1 MRSEVALTS
10 PKRGS
15 YNAPALT
22 FSSRI
27 FSRMRDDIVI
37 IGGGLAGSEAAWQ
50 AANRGAKVTLYEM
63 RPKEMTQAHKTGG
76 LAELVCSNSLGSTDL
91 LNAPGILK
99 EEMRRLNS
107 LIIRVADDVRVPAG
121 SALAVDRELFS
132 LKITQALEGHPN
144 IRILREEIA
153 EIPTDCLC
161 ILATGPL
168 TSDKLSQAIAQLT
181 HATHLYFYDAISPIV
196 DADSINMDVVFL
208 ASRYDKGG
216 DDYLNCPM
224 DEPAYNAFYE
234 ALLAAEKVQPKEF
247 EKTAYFE
254 GCIPIEVMAERGRQT
269 MQFGP
274 LKPVG
279 LENPKTG
286 ARAYAVVQLRTE
298 NAHRSCYNLVGFQTK
313 LTYGE
318 QKRVFRMIP
327 GLEQAEFLRYGSLHR
342 NTFINSPQL
351 LRDTLQFK
359 ARGTLFFAGQLV
371 GVEGYTDSAAM
382 GGLAGINAARGLAG
396 LPLVTPPRTTA
407 HGCLVSHITTTDPRH
422 FQPMNTNFGL
432 FPPLATPTRD
442 KERKRRL
449 TGQRALEDLTAW
461 MTQFEIS

>member
-1 MRSEVALTS
+1 MRE
-10 PKRGS
+10 
-15 YNAPALT
+15 
-22 FSSRI
+22 
-27 FSRMRDDIVI
+27 DIVI

-76 LAELVCSNSLGSTDL
+76 LAELVCSNSLGSADFM
-91 LNAPGILK
+91 NAPGILK

-107 LIIRVADDVRVPAG
+107 LIIRVADEVRVPAG
-121 SALAVDRELFS
+121 SALAVDREQFS
-132 LKITQALEGHPN
+132 LKITQALESHPN
-144 IRILREEIA
+144 IRILHEEIT

-161 ILATGPL
+161 IVATGPL
-168 TSDKLSQAIAQLT
+168 TSNKLSQAIGQLT
-181 HATHLYFYDAISPIV
+181 HSTHLYFYDAISPIV
-196 DADSINMDVVFL
+196 DADSINMDVAFL
-208 ASRYDKGG
+208 ASRYGKGG

-224 DEPAYNAFYE
+224 DELAYNAFYD

-286 ARAYAVVQLRTE
+286 GRAYAVVQLRTE

-342 NTFINSPQL
+342 NTFINSPRL

-382 GGLAGINAARGLAG
+382 GGLAGINAARGFAG
-396 LPLVTPPRTTA
+396 LPLVTPPSTTA
-407 HGCLVSHITTTDPRH
+407 HGCLVSYITATDPRH

-449 TGQRALEDLTAW
+449 TGQRALEDLATW
-461 MTQFEIS
+461 MRQFELS

>member
-1 MRSEVALTS
+1 
-10 PKRGS
+10 
-15 YNAPALT
+15 
-22 FSSRI
+22 
-27 FSRMRDDIVI
+27 MRDDVVI

-50 AANRGAKVTLYEM
+50 AASRGAKVTLYEM

-76 LAELVCSNSLGSTDL
+76 LAELVCSNSLGSVDL

-107 LIIRVADDVRVPAG
+107 LIIQVADQVRVPAG
-121 SALAVDRELFS
+121 SALAVDREQFS
-132 LKITQALEGHPN
+132 FKITQALESHPN
-144 IRILREEIA
+144 VRILREEIT

-161 ILATGPL
+161 IVATGPL

-181 HATHLYFYDAISPIV
+181 HSNHLYFYDAISPIV
-196 DADSINMDVVFL
+196 DAESINMDIAFR

-224 DEPAYNAFYE
+224 DEATYNKFYE
-234 ALLAAEKVQPKEF
+234 ALLRAEKVQPKEF
-247 EKTAYFE
+247 EKTPYFE
-254 GCIPIEVMAERGRQT
+254 ACLPIEVMAERGRQT

-286 ARAYAVVQLRTE
+286 ARPYAVVQLRTE
-298 NAHRSCYNLVGFQTK
+298 NAHRSCYNIVGFQTK

-342 NTFINSPQL
+342 NTFINAPQL
-351 LRDTLQFK
+351 LRNTLQFK

-396 LPLVTPPRTTA
+396 LPLVTPPPTTA
-407 HGCLVSHITTTDPRH
+407 HGCLVSYITTADPRH

-432 FPPLATPTRD
+432 FPPLASPVRD
-442 KERKRRL
+442 KERKRQL
-449 TGQRALEDLTAW
+449 ISQRALEDHAAW
-461 MTQFEIS
+461 MTQSGLS